1 MAGVSPKD
9 EDGYK
14 APVRAVSVSETT
26 SPSEA
31 VREKVPADHP
41 GIQILHLRQVL
52 GALQWG
58 ALLFAGFSGAAFTF
72 LRDPTIGLS
81 CAVILAFL
89 AVTLI
94 AKRNL
99 ARGNRQVAV
108 VSVCAAILVASL
120 AVVPLQP
127 SLLPTSAVTSLA
139 AAALAL
145 PYASERTLKFLMIAA
160 WLSAVIVVVAGPLA
174 VARES
179 GEGVSYFA
187 FAFGASTLAAAAAI
201 VVLLLWQFR
210 MRLMGALEQTHRAEE
225 QARYE
230 ATHDSLTGLP
240 NRALL
245 EQRLY
250 KWLSPPECNASNG
263 ATSHA
268 THGTTRDLAPS
279 FAVLFLDLDRFKYV
293 NDSLGHHIGDELL
306 QVVAS
311 RLLACIR
318 PQEDDMVARLGGD
331 EFILVLGKAHP
342 RVSEAVAARIQEVL
356 KRPVKLHGHELYV
369 TASIGILPDCSGY
382 ETPEEIL
389 RDTDTAMFQ
398 AKEAGKA
405 RPAVFEPSMRAQ
417 ATSHLRLETD
427 LRRAVERG
435 EFVVHYEP
443 IVWLATGGVV
453 GFEASLHWTHPERGL
468 LPPEAFAP
476 LAQESGL
483 GYELDRFLLAETC
496 HRIALWREGFLEHF
510 PPMVSVDFS
519 PDALLQENLANDIA
533 YALKGTGLPAH
544 ALMVGFAE
552 ETIAKRPETAVAT
565 LKRLQAL
572 GVQLSISGF
581 GSWHSSLGFLHR
593 LPVETI
599 KIGPSFAPSLRSI
612 GEIKGIG
619 IENKE
624 CREVARTILTVAH
637 ELGMEVIA
645 AGVETPEQRRVLSE
659 IDCDYA
665 QGSYF
670 SPPVDARKAAIILA
684 AEPAW

>member
-1 MAGVSPKD
+1 MADRLERKNNSDGVSL
-9 EDGYK
+9 E
-14 APVRAVSVSETT
+14 APPDIRT
-26 SPSEA
+26 
-31 VREKVPADHP
+31 ADYP
-41 GIQILHLRQVL
+41 TIGTLHLRRVL
-52 GALQWG
+52 GVMQWCAL
-58 ALLFAGFSGAAFTF
+58 ALALFSGATYVFIKDFDVGFAS
-72 LRDPTIGLS
+72 I
-81 CAVILAFL
+81 VIFIFF
-89 AVTLI
+89 V
-94 AKRNL
+94 
-99 ARGNRQVAV
+99 VAV
-108 VSVCAAILVASL
+108 VAKRLLSHDNLLTVAVSIYAAILLSCL
-120 AVVPLQP
+120 AVLVVLPALYSTLALT
-127 SLLPTSAVTSLA
+127 SLLAV
-139 AAALAL
+139 ALAL
-145 PYASERTLKFLMIAA
+145 PYTGQRVIRALMATSCTAAIAA
-160 WLSAVIVVVAGPLA
+160 VLVGPLL
-174 VARES
+174 VAQAS
-179 GEGVSYFA
+179 GQPVSLFSLI
-187 FAFGASTLAAAAAI
+187 FGAVTLAAAVALAML
-201 VVLLLWQFR
+201 VLWQFR
-210 MRLMGALEQTHRAEE
+210 TRLVGALEQTRRAEE

-230 ATHDSLTGLP
+230 ATHDSLTDLP

-263 ATSHA
+263 ASSHA

-369 TASIGILPDCSGY
+369 TASIGILTDCSGY

-496 HRIALWREGFLEHF
+496 HRVALWREGFPEHF

-552 ETIAKRPETAVAT
+552 ETIAERPETAVAT

-599 KIGPSFAPSLRSI
+599 KIGPSFALGLRSI

-637 ELGMEVIA
+637 EFGMEVIA
-645 AGVETPEQRRVLSE
+645 AGVETPAQRRVLSE

-665 QGSYF
+665 RGSYF
-670 SPPVDARKAAIILA
+670 SPPVDAQKAAIILA